1 MFARVHRLPVIA
13 LIASSVFALG
23 ACGDDPVGAEEEH
36 SDPVGLVITL
46 GGVDLVTVNGSTVT
60 GTLTVEAG
68 QETAHLDLEFLDED
82 GDRFSPTDADE
93 WLRVTIADPTTA
105 TWEQD
110 EPGEFGGHLQG
121 RSVGVTVV
129 TFDIMHGAL
138 NSTAAHADYTSPGI
152 PVVIN

>member
-13 LIASSVFALG
+13 LIASSAFALG

-60 GTLTVEAG
+60 GTLSVAAG
-68 QETAHLDLEFLDED
+68 QETAHLDLEFLDD
-82 GDRFSPTDADE
+82 NGDRFTPEDADE
-93 WLRVTIADPTTA
+93 WLRVTIADPATA
-105 TWEQD
+105 TWDQD

-121 RSVGVTVV
+121 QSAGATVV
-129 TFDIMHGAL
+129 KFDIMHGAL
-138 NSTAAHADYTSPGI
+138 NSATAHADYTSPDI